1 MKGIS
6 TINKSWEIKV
16 FVHFL
21 LLSLNS
27 YLYWQKCCNNLLRLQ
42 DWTPKN
48 SEKLLALYGLNKS
61 AVSVEDFETF
71 LNNERKWNNARR
83 KYKQYLC
90 ASHSF
95 FMFSF
100 RRKSSNFLWG
110 EKEKIKGWKRSEE
123 VDDWCFGIQLKRF
136 WPA

>member
-1 MKGIS
+1 MKGIT

-27 YLYWQKCCNNLLRLQ
+27 YLYKQKCCSNLLRLR
-42 DWTPKN
+42 DWIPKN
-48 SEKLLALYGLNKS
+48 SEKRLALYDPNKS
-61 AVSVEDFETF
+61 AVFVEGFGSF

-83 KYKQYLC
+83 KYKQY
-90 ASHSF
+90 ASHRF
-95 FMFSF
+95 FKFSF
-100 RRKSSNFLWG
+100 RRKSGNFLWG